1 MDIVVMAEVPAYKQA
16 PKQNEVGSVR
26 PGGTIVQHLLGD
38 DAPDGLNFRFLR
50 SQFQAGEEAYATPR
64 HHHAFQQLRWAES
77 GNLNYAPGQ
86 YIPEG
91 DLAYFPRGTWYG
103 PQHKDTGISIA
114 LQLGFNGEQQSG
126 EKWAKYRSEALANL
140 EARGSFEKGVYIE
153 VDPETGER
161 AERDAVQALFE
172 AQYEARTGQKWTT
185 PAEGYETPILM
196 HPDAFEYF
204 EAAAG
209 VEMRKFGHFFDHGGP
224 NADIRLS
231 MLRLSDTGVYT
242 FGPERAQVTWSRN
255 AGLNVEGRTY
265 PELTFV
271 YSPRGEKAEI
281 SSDVNGLEV
290 YVVEFPRLD

>member
-1 MDIVVMAEVPAYKQA
+1 MDIVVAVEVPAYKQK

-50 SQFQAGEEAYATPR
+50 SQFQSGAEAYDTPR

-77 GNLNYAPGQ
+77 GDLNYAPGR
-86 YIPEG
+86 YIPQG

-103 PQHKDTGISIA
+103 PQHKDTGISVA

-126 EKWAKYRSEALANL
+126 EAWARYRDQAMANL
-140 EARGSFEKGVYIE
+140 EARGHFEKGVYIE

-161 AERDAVQALFE
+161 SERDAVQALFE

-185 PAEGYETPILM
+185 PAEGYETPILI
-196 HPDAFEYF
+196 HPEAFEYF
-204 EAAAG
+204 YAAPG
-209 VEMRKFGHFFDHGGP
+209 VEMRKLGNFFDHAGP

-231 MLRLSDTGVYT
+231 MLRLTETGTYT
-242 FGPERAQVTWSRN
+242 FKPDRAQVAWSRT
-255 AGLNVEGRTY
+255 AGLSIEGTTY

-271 YSPRGEKAEI
+271 YSPRDETVDIA
-281 SSDVNGLEV
+281 SAVHGLEM